1 MIVLAIETSS
11 RLGSVALWRDGQTLG
26 ERTLSQGQD
35 HGSLLFVELR
45 RLHADAGVEP
55 AGVDL
60 IAVSQGPGSYTGLR
74 IGIATAR
81 TAAYA
86 LGKPLLGVP
95 SLDVVAENAPADAAH
110 VATVLDAKRGEVYA
124 CVFTRGS
131 HLHLAHGRHVPNEDV
146 IPRLERQMPY
156 CTIRP
161 EALELPTPCVV
172 LGDGAERYPEA
183 FARPGVAVAE
193 KEAWRPRAA
202 AVARLAAERYN
213 AGERQELHAL
223 GPLYL
228 RRPEAEDV
236 WERRHGAGA
245 E

>member
-11 RLGSVALWRDGQTLG
+11 RLGSVALWRDGETLG
-26 ERTLSQGQD
+26 ERTLAQGED

-45 RLHADAGVEP
+45 RLHADVGIEP
-55 AGVDL
+55 AAVGL

-74 IGIATAR
+74 IGIAAAR

-95 SLDVVAENAPADAAH
+95 SLDVLAANAPADAIH

-124 CVFTRGS
+124 CLYARRGTGS
-131 HLHLAHGRHVPNEDV
+131 ISDSNPQSAIGNPQWV
-146 IPRLERQMPY
+146 RQMPY
-156 CTIRP
+156 RVVRP
-161 EALELPTPCVV
+161 EALELPGPCVV
-172 LGDGAERYPEA
+172 LGDGTERCPAA
-183 FARPGVAVAE
+183 FARPGVVVAE
-193 KEAWRPRAA
+193 RGAWRPRAA
-202 AVARLAAERYN
+202 AVAQLAAERYN

-223 GPLYL
+223 APLYL

-236 WERRHGAGA
+236 WERRHGRSDK
-245 E
+245 